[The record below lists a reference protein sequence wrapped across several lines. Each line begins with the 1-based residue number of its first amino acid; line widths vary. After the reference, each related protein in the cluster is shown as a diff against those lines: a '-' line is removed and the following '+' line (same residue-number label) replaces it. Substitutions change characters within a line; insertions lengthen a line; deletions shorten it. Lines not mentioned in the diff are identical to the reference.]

1 MKKNTTIQKVETKAP
16 AFNIETLI
24 NQAVS
29 SNASVDTVERL
40 LAMRK
45 QLRDEW
51 AKQQF
56 DNALASLQGE
66 IPVIEKGQRAGS
78 GSFTYN
84 YAPLEFII
92 SKVKDIIAKYGF
104 SYTFDTAQ
112 NGKLKVMCKVKHKA
126 GHTEISEF
134 ELAIDTNARMNTS
147 QQYGAAL
154 TYGKRY
160 AFCNAFG
167 IVVGG
172 EDTDTVIKQK
182 EIKELENKYIEKI
195 NGAKTLNDLAKVGA
209 ELKKNIKPDLLS
221 S

>member
-1 MKKNTTIQKVETKAP
+1 MKKTKQIQKVETKAP

-24 NQAVS
+24 SQAVS
-29 SNASVDTVERL
+29 GNASVDTVERL

-160 AFCNAFG
+160 AFVTPSVSLL
-167 IVVGG
+167 VVK
-172 EDTDTVIKQK
+172 IP
-182 EIKELENKYIEKI
+182 IRLSNKKKSKKLKI
-195 NGAKTLNDLAKVGA
+195 NIFNQSTEQKHSMLLQKL
-209 ELKKNIKPDLLS
+209 ELKSRKI
-221 S
+221 